1 MGYISSQLVDSEFIN
16 KPENGVGGATG
27 LQWDGVAHL
36 VADVDVHFIGHAQ
49 GQTYSLLPIG
59 LRAHDHAVPVLGRQA
74 ELGTPL
80 GDLRAGPEV

>member
-1 MGYISSQLVDSEFIN
+1 MGYISMSAHQLVN

-27 LQWDGVAHL
+27 LQRDGVAHL

-49 GQTYSLLPIG
+49 GQTYSLLPVG
-59 LRAHDHAVPVLGRQA
+59 LRAHDHAVLVLGRQA

-80 GDLRAGPEV
+80 GDLKAGSEK